1 MSVELKDMLR
11 YQYSDIACIHLFQT
25 QSQTSLTYSQHSTH
39 SQMSHDQ
46 RFDRGKLHNSNV
58 YYNYYSILLTFLFSY
73 FHIHVH
79 VDEEVRNCDM

>member
-46 RFDRGKLHNSNV
+46 RGKLHNSNV

-73 FHIHVH
+73 FHIHVN